1 MKQREPRLEELLDD
15 PLVKL
20 LMERDAVDREKVLD
34 MFSSLR
40 AGRHLPAGGETDRAT
55 A

>member
-1 MKQREPRLEELLDD
+1 MKHREPRLEELLDD

-20 LMERDAVDREKVLD
+20 LMERDAVDREKVMA

-40 AGRHLPAGGETDRAT
+40 AGRSVPAGGEADRARI
-55 A
+55 